1 MAPAARHRRGYHRQ
15 EYCNRLLPGARPA
28 RPLLRDKAGSFL
40 EIPACLIVLHARFR
54 VRTDERRWSLRGR
67 VTHTRAHTHT
77 YTFTHTIFELSPLH
91 TIFELS
97 HASPHPRFPARSSPL
112 IPWLAVQSSMA
123 SGRRGEFAAARILS
137 LGGGCR
143 LFVPGKLRGYAFET
157 ISDSLQTVF
166 RGRGGIHDTGDV
178 HACQAQTHVLALIPI
193 PTGGSVRILRHPQP
207 RRTTAAMVCLWG
219 IQYHVLDVV
228 LV

>member
-1 MAPAARHRRGYHRQ
+1 MLYCVARALQGPHGR
-15 EYCNRLLPGARPA
+15 
-28 RPLLRDKAGSFL
+28 KAM
-40 EIPACLIVLHARFR
+40 
-54 VRTDERRWSLRGR
+54 
-67 VTHTRAHTHT
+67 VTQWASHPHTH
-77 YTFTHTIFELSPLH
+77 TFTHTIVTQFFALSPCTSH
-91 TIFELS
+91 TF
-97 HASPHPRFPARSSPL
+97 PQPRFPARSSPL

-143 LFVPGKLRGYAFET
+143 LFVPGKLRGFTFET
-157 ISDSLQTVF
+157 ISDGQTVF
-166 RGRGGIHDTGDV
+166 RGRGGLTTGPAIRTRV
-178 HACQAQTHVLALIPI
+178 KLKLTYWLALIPI

-219 IQYHVLDVV
+219 LQYHLLDAV